1 MRKLIF
7 ISILI
12 LLIGC
17 GTFQLTTLNHDPL
30 YHIPDSNIQ
39 VEVLDTEFDV
49 ARKFRNDFDFRY
61 NYSQFAQNQNYSWY
75 FQNRMF
81 RLNSFN
87 LISTQDLYW
96 NRHLFWNVWAF
107 NYPNAYNFNYWNTWN
122 SPFYSQWHS
131 RYTFAWNSWN
141 YRSYRNQ
148 FRDNNW
154 NYYNQIENKPRR
166 VANVNGRR
174 GSSSVNSRSAT
185 VGNTLVNNQLPIID
199 RMVNGLR
206 ENNKKVRVYINP
218 NNLPPVI
225 RRSNNNTQPTRTINR
240 RTIYNNSR
248 PNQIRRQEV
257 QRNSPPQRSTS
268 NNNSAPTR
276 SNNRS
281 TPNNGRKQQ

>member
-96 NRHLFWNVWAF
+96 NRHLFWNDWAF

-154 NYYNQIENKPRR
+154 NYYNQIENRPRR

-174 GSSSVNSRSAT
+174 GSSNVNSRSAT